1 MKVHYECA
9 ECLLRQAREAMDLA
23 TSSESLKMEI
33 TEKIIRIL
41 CSKFH
46 KKTVPNVVGT
56 QIHRIIKKETKNHD
70 PYVYERKRGNEVAM
84 KFLPTIKDLIK
95 EEDGLENYIKAA
107 IVGNVIDFG
116 AFGTDFDATNK
127 IIQSTKKG
135 FAIDHVDKLKKELK
149 DAESV
154 LYLADNVGEIVFDK
168 ILIEKLKEY
177 DVNVTVALKE
187 EPILNDACVEDA
199 LQIGLDEVA
208 GLISVGTD
216 SIGIIFDEV
225 SWEFEE
231 RFEGADLIIGKG
243 LGNYEGLS
251 EMEMKDKAVFCLLNA
266 KCKPVARDIGV
277 ERGDNVVLML

>member
-23 TSSESLKMEI
+23 TSAESLKMEI
-33 TEKIIRIL
+33 TEKIIKVI
-41 CSKFH
+41 CSRFH
-46 KKTVPNVVGT
+46 KKTVPNVIGT
-56 QIHRIIKKETKNHD
+56 QIHRIIKKDSGNHD
-70 PYVYERKRGNEVAM
+70 PYVYERKRCNEIAM
-84 KFLPTIKDLIK
+84 KFLPTMKNFIK

-116 AFGTDFDATNK
+116 AFGPDFDAAGK
-127 IIQSTKKG
+127 IIQSMKKD
-135 FAIDHVDKLKKELK
+135 FAIDHVDKLEIELK
-149 DAESV
+149 DAEDV

-177 DVNVTVALKE
+177 DVNVTLALKE
-187 EPILNDACVEDA
+187 EPILNDACIEDA
-199 LQIGLDEVA
+199 LQIGLDEA
-208 GLISVGTD
+208 ASLISIGTD

-225 SWEFEE
+225 SREFGE
-231 RFEGADLIIGKG
+231 RFEDADLIIGKG

-251 EMEMKDKAVFCLLNA
+251 EMKINKAVFCLLNA

-277 ERGDNVVLML
+277 NRGDNVVLML